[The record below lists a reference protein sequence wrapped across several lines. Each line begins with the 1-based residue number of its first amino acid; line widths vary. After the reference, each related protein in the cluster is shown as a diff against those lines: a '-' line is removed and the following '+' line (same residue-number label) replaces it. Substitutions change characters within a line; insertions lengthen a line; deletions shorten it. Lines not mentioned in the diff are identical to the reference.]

1 MVEAMLGTG
10 QKVHSL
16 LLDDASDDDMNF
28 LSHVE
33 MAICT
38 SARVFIRTVGSTWSY
53 NVMSM
58 RGETDGSGSSSEV
71 TDVSTAT
78 DSPVSESKEPSEAS
92 TEAQASEAEASEAK
106 SKEAKKKGKAK

>member
-33 MAICT
+33 MAICA
-38 SARVFIRTVGSTWSY
+38 SGRVFIRTVGSTWSY

-58 RGETDGSGSSSEV
+58 RGETDGSATSSEV
-71 TDVSTAT
+71 TDA
-78 DSPVSESKEPSEAS
+78 SPTGDQSSQAAEGSAE
-92 TEAQASEAEASEAK
+92 TEAKETK
-106 SKEAKKKGKAK
+106 KEAKKGKAKEAKKEA